1 MHCNVAILAESMV
14 ITLWQRREPLCVT
27 NSLIPQDSSQ
37 VVRMLGF
44 PFPSCISFNTPSISG
59 IRNLSQMISIHRLHF
74 ALPQQGLPKV
84 LDYTHL
90 QWHLCV
96 TACKVPY
103 ELSPLN

>member
-1 MHCNVAILAESMV
+1 
-14 ITLWQRREPLCVT
+14 
-27 NSLIPQDSSQ
+27 
-37 VVRMLGF
+37 MLEF

-59 IRNLSQMISIHRLHF
+59 IRNLSEMISIHRLHF
-74 ALPQQGLPKV
+74 ALPQQGLRKV

>member
-1 MHCNVAILAESMV
+1 
-14 ITLWQRREPLCVT
+14 
-27 NSLIPQDSSQ
+27 
-37 VVRMLGF
+37 
-44 PFPSCISFNTPSISG
+44 
-59 IRNLSQMISIHRLHF
+59 MISIHRLHF

-103 ELSPLN
+103 ELSPLNWKATIPRLVIWQKAEH

>member
-1 MHCNVAILAESMV
+1 
-14 ITLWQRREPLCVT
+14 
-27 NSLIPQDSSQ
+27 
-37 VVRMLGF
+37 MLGF
-44 PFPSCISFNTPSISG
+44 PFPSCISFSTSSISG
-59 IRNLSQMISIHRLHF
+59 IRNLSQMISIHHLHF

-103 ELSPLN
+103 EIFPLN

>member
-1 MHCNVAILAESMV
+1 
-14 ITLWQRREPLCVT
+14 
-27 NSLIPQDSSQ
+27 
-37 VVRMLGF
+37 
-44 PFPSCISFNTPSISG
+44 
-59 IRNLSQMISIHRLHF
+59 MISIHHLHF